1 MKRITGWMLSLL
13 LVLAL
18 VFPAALAENGNLQ
31 FSLELSVNGQHEID
45 VLPGEIVTVV
55 CALRRTDGD
64 APYTMYGM
72 QDEIR
77 YDKSAVSLVDNGI
90 IVNKDVRTEN
100 ILMRSEGNA
109 LYMNYLSMTHG
120 TEWNSEQLI
129 GSFQIQIAP
138 NASGVIR
145 LTSENYSVSLKD
157 GSGSYPVQTQD
168 LTLRVSSECTVRFE
182 SNGGSAVE
190 EAKVQYGTPVARPED
205 PTLKGYH
212 LEGWYSD
219 FDLENE
225 WAFENAVTANMTLY
239 AKWAEGDPIAAHS
252 NRSVYYIG
260 GGAALLALILLL
272 ILLLKRKCRVTL
284 MVGEG
289 QSLMRMKVKK
299 NSYLHDL
306 PTPNRK
312 GRTFAGWYRD
322 ENCTIPWDEAYDKV
336 VKKNTRL
343 DAKWN

>member
-157 GSGSYPVQTQD
+157 GSGSYPVQAQD
-168 LTLRVSSECTVRFE
+168 L
-182 SNGGSAVE
+182 
-190 EAKVQYGTPVARPED
+190 
-205 PTLKGYH
+205 
-212 LEGWYSD
+212 
-219 FDLENE
+219 
-225 WAFENAVTANMTLY
+225 
-239 AKWAEGDPIAAHS
+239 
-252 NRSVYYIG
+252 RSVSEPPSMVVWESCG
-260 GGAALLALILLL
+260 VPLAALI
-272 ILLLKRKCRVTL
+272 V
-284 MVGEG
+284 
-289 QSLMRMKVKK
+289 
-299 NSYLHDL
+299 
-306 PTPNRK
+306 
-312 GRTFAGWYRD
+312 
-322 ENCTIPWDEAYDKV
+322 
-336 VKKNTRL
+336 
-343 DAKWN
+343 